1 MSFETESGSFS
12 GGSISMAASPA
23 LIRQVRG
30 SMFQSVDPRFFFL
43 VTFSAL
49 LHIGIIYYAYRIKVP
64 PPHIVDIEKVP
75 DRFARLIIEKP
86 IPKTDAQKKMAE
98 KQAQKIEPKP
108 VVEKKVEPKPGEGAP
123 KISAAQR
130 EKARKSVAVRAARV
144 EQRMRSVGVLGML
157 TGVGA
162 TAKGPAVVDVLGAMG
177 TRKESTQNLDDAL
190 AKMSGLR
197 QADNEEILQKKLVK
211 SKDVAVQH
219 KEEIDDLIA
228 SVGTARSVDLA
239 KRGEFVIQKPESI
252 EGAASSNVK
261 RDNNA
266 INAVVASHKAS
277 IRMSYEKYLKRDP
290 SLAGKV
296 TVRFTITASGGVS
309 TVSILEN
316 STGSADLEQEITRKI
331 RMWRFESIPEGD
343 VTVTYPFVFT
353 PAT

>member
-1 MSFETESGSFS
+1 VSSALENSAYS
-12 GGSISMAASPA
+12 GGSVGVAASPA
-23 LIRQVRG
+23 LVRQVRG
-30 SMFQSVDPRFFFL
+30 SLVPTIDPRFFFIA
-43 VTFSAL
+43 TISAL
-49 LHIGIIYYAYRIKVP
+49 LHIGIIYYALRIKVP
-64 PPHIVDIEKVP
+64 HSQIVDIEKVP

-86 IPKTDAQKKMAE
+86 IPKTPAQKKIADKKE
-98 KQAQKIEPKP
+98 KKTEPPP
-108 VVEKKVEPKPGEGAP
+108 VVEKKVEPKPGESAP

-130 EKARKSVAVRAARV
+130 DRARKNVAARAARV
-144 EQRMRSVGVLGML
+144 EQQMRSVGVLGML

-177 TRKESTQNLDDAL
+177 TRKESTQSLDEAL

-197 QADNEEILQKKLVK
+197 QADNTEILQKKLVK
-211 SKDVAVQH
+211 SKDIAVHH
-219 KEEIDDLIA
+219 KEEINDLLA

-266 INAVVASHKAS
+266 INAIVASNKVS
-277 IRMSYEKYLKRDP
+277 IRMSYEKFMKRDP

-296 TVRFTITASGGVS
+296 TVRFTIAASGSVS
-309 TVSILEN
+309 RVSILEN
-316 STGSADLEQEITRKI
+316 TTGSPELEQEITRKI